1 MDDALYSMIEAI
13 HQTPPRL
20 VFVTAG
26 AGSQALADLL
36 GVGGASET
44 LLEAVV
50 PYSYTAFN
58 DFLGYV
64 PPKYVDAQAA
74 NFLAG
79 RAFTRARQLENEG
92 RPVLGLACT
101 ATIATNRPKKGE
113 HRAYMALWQLESVT
127 CVNLYLD
134 KGARDRAGE
143 EAVVSQMLLNLLA
156 QACGVVPVP
165 IVWKEGDRVETAV
178 YEFTTAIDQLLNREI
193 SFFGVYADGRIRDNG
208 VNPRVVLSGSF
219 NPLHDGHIALAQVA
233 EELIGHP
240 VAFELPAINAD
251 KPPLPHAVI
260 LDRLA
265 QFAGRYPIYVTSAP
279 TFLEKARLFP
289 GTTFVVGYDTAVRIL
304 QPRFYNDTLE
314 GLHAALAE
322 LTELGCDF
330 LVAGRIDHHGFFH
343 SCHDL
348 SIPAGYTHLFKG
360 IPANKFRLDISST
373 DLRKAG
379 KKGSR

>member
-1 MDDALYSMIEAI
+1 MIEAI
-13 HQTPPRL
+13 HQTRPRL

-36 GVGGASET
+36 GVAGASET

-50 PYSYTAFN
+50 PYSYMAFN

-64 PPKYVDAQAA
+64 PPKYVDAQTA

-79 RAFTRARQLENEG
+79 RAFTRARQLENEQ

-127 CVNLYLD
+127 CVSVRLD
-134 KGARDRAGE
+134 KGARDRPQE
-143 EAVVSQMLLNLLA
+143 EGVVSQILLNLLA
-156 QACGVVPVP
+156 RACGVEPVP
-165 IVWKEGDRVETAV
+165 IDWKEGDVVETAV
-178 YEFTTAIDQLLNREI
+178 YEFTTAVNKLLNQEI
-193 SFFGVYADGRIRDNG
+193 PFFGVYADGRIRDNG
-208 VNPRVVLSGSF
+208 VDPRVLISGSF
-219 NPLHDGHIALAQVA
+219 NPLHDGHLALARVA
-233 EELIGHP
+233 EEVTGHP

-265 QFAGRYPIYVTSAP
+265 QFAGRYPIYITSAA
-279 TFLEKARLFP
+279 TFIEKARLFP

-304 QPRFYNDTLE
+304 QPRFYGDSTDN
-314 GLHAALAE
+314 LHAALAE
-322 LTELGCDF
+322 LNELKCDF
-330 LVAGRIDHHGFFH
+330 LVAGRIDNHGLFH

-348 SIPAGYTHLFKG
+348 SIPAGYTHLFKA
-360 IPANKFRLDISST
+360 IPAAKFRLDISST

>member
-13 HQTPPRL
+13 HQAPPRL

-26 AGSQALADLL
+26 VGSQALADLL
-36 GVGGASET
+36 GVAGASET

-64 PPKYVDAQAA
+64 PPKYVEAQTA

-79 RAFTRARQLENEG
+79 RAFTRARLLEDEQ

-101 ATIATNRPKKGE
+101 ATIATNRPKRGD
-113 HRAYMALWQLESVT
+113 HRAHIALWQLESVT

-143 EAVVSQMLLNLLA
+143 EQVVSHMLLNLLA
-156 QACGVVPVP
+156 EACGVPPVP
-165 IVWKEGDRVETAV
+165 IDWKEEDRLETAV
-178 YEFTTAIDQLLNREI
+178 YQFTTVIDKLLARTI
-193 SFFGVYADGRIRDNG
+193 PCFGVYADGRIRDNS
-208 VNPRVVLSGSF
+208 VSPHVLLSGSF
-219 NPLHDGHIALAQVA
+219 NPLHDGHLALAHVA
-233 EELIGHP
+233 EELTGHP

-251 KPPLPHAVI
+251 KPPLAHATI

-265 QFAGRYPIYVTSAP
+265 QFAGRYPIYISSAP
-279 TFLEKARLFP
+279 TFIEKARLFP
-289 GTTFVVGYDTAVRIL
+289 QTTFVVGYDTAVRIL
-304 QPRFYNDTLE
+304 QPRFYNNSESERD
-314 GLHAALAE
+314 AALAE
-322 LTELGCDF
+322 LSGYGCSF
-330 LVAGRIDHHGFFH
+330 LVAGRTDNHGLFH

-348 SIPAGYTHLFKG
+348 AIPSIYRHLFKG
-360 IPANKFRLDISST
+360 IPATKFRLDISSS